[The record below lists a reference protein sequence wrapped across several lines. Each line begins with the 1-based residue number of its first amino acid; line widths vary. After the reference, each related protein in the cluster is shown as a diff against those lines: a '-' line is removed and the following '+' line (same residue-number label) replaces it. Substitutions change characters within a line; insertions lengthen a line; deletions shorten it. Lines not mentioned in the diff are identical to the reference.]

1 MNLSKEGCNMNENK
15 SLIYDD
21 EKAISLI
28 SLCLYLLSKWK
39 LMVVAGVVLAI
50 AAGGFTYMESSKA
63 AKASVKE
70 LSIEEVEASFATE
83 DALMAAKNKIEKI
96 NEYKQ
101 NLEEREFY
109 LENSIMIKLDPNGY
123 YEGKLTYVVSGVD
136 EQEVLKN
143 AALLKGMILSEE
155 NFEKITEALNDTKDT
170 ALLKEVV
177 VDETVYITN
186 CAEVVVKARHYE
198 KEECEKILEY
208 LKKDIPNVELVGE
221 QINIKLDNSLIGFST
236 DMINAK
242 NAMYDSMKNLENSM
256 SALEK
261 TYYEML
267 ENPDV
272 IKEPVVVV
280 EPSVDLK
287 LVTIAA
293 VAGVFC
299 VSGLYGVFYLLGGLV
314 HTKEELESWIAVPV
328 VNMESKMEMN
338 ATMLAGIVGE
348 RNVEKIFITSS
359 IGAEKEPF
367 MKELFEALGRK
378 NIEVVIGDNIL
389 DDPSALQEAV
399 EVGAMV
405 LVEKCYRSKE
415 KAIREAILKATS
427 CGIRVCGVIL
437 EK

>member
-1 MNLSKEGCNMNENK
+1 MNLLKEERDMNENK
-15 SLIYDD
+15 SMIYDD
-21 EKAISLI
+21 EKTISLI
-28 SLCLYLLSKWK
+28 DLCLYLLSKWK

-50 AAGGFTYMESSKA
+50 TAGGFTYMKSSKA
-63 AKASVKE
+63 AETSVKV
-70 LSIEEVEASFATE
+70 LSLEEVEASFDTE

-109 LENSIMIKLDPNGY
+109 LENSIKIKLDPNGY
-123 YEGKLTYVVSGVD
+123 YEGIVTYVVSGAD

-143 AALLKGMILSEE
+143 AALLKGSLLSEE
-155 NFEKITEALNDTKDT
+155 NFEKMAEALNDTKNT

-177 VDETVYITN
+177 IEETVYLTDS
-186 CAEVVVKARHYE
+186 AEVIVKARHYE
-198 KEECEKILEY
+198 KEECEKMMEY

-242 NAMYDSMKNLENSM
+242 NTMYDSMKNLENGM
-256 SALEK
+256 SAVEK

-267 ENPDV
+267 ENPDAV
-272 IKEPVVVV
+272 KEPAEDV

-287 LVTIAA
+287 MVIIAA
-293 VAGVFC
+293 FAGAFC
-299 VSGLYGVFYLLGGLV
+299 VAGLYGLFYLFSGLI
-314 HTKEELESWIAVPV
+314 HTKEELESWITIPV
-328 VNMESKMEMN
+328 VNKETDMEMN

-359 IGAEKEPF
+359 LGAEEEPF
-367 MKELFEALGRK
+367 MKELSEVLDKK
-378 NIEVVIGDNIL
+378 NIEAVIGDNIL
-389 DDPSALQEAV
+389 DNPSALQKAV

-415 KAIREAILKATS
+415 KAIREALLNATS

-437 EK
+437 GN